1 MYNIS
6 LKHLLEDRS
15 QRFEWKSSMA
25 HRELCALKGKQDA
38 DCQNYIRVFA
48 RIDEHKALVCGT
60 NSYKPMC
67 RQYKISG
74 TGQSTEATHKNE
86 TTELDS
92 ISIVANDSNVESMS
106 SSTELDNLVKGEIVP
121 EESVNDGPYELINE
135 IDGQGRCPYSP
146 THNSS
151 YIFTGKLLLLMATYL
166 Y

>member
-6 LKHLLEDRS
+6 LKNLLEDRS
-15 QRFEWKSSMA
+15 QRFVWKSSMA

-74 TGQSTEATHKNE
+74 TEKSTQATHENE
-86 TTELDS
+86 TAEPDS
-92 ISIVANDSNVESMS
+92 ISIVANDSNVKSIG
-106 SSTELDNLVKGEIVP
+106 SSTGSDNSLKSETDA
-121 EESVNDGPYELINE
+121 EESVDDGPYDLINE

-151 YIFTGKLLLLMATYL
+151 YIFTGKFCYNFIIK
-166 Y
+166 

>member
-6 LKHLLEDRS
+6 LKNLLEDRS
-15 QRFEWKSSMA
+15 QRFVWKSSMA

-74 TGQSTEATHKNE
+74 TGKSTQITHENE
-86 TTELDS
+86 TTEP
-92 ISIVANDSNVESMS
+92 ISIVANDSNVESIG
-106 SSTELDNLVKGEIVP
+106 SSTESDNSVKSEIVS

-151 YIFTGKLLLLMATYL
+151 YIFTGKLFIQ
-166 Y
+166 

>member
-6 LKHLLEDRS
+6 LKNLLEDRS
-15 QRFEWKSSMA
+15 QRFVWKSSMA

-48 RIDEHKALVCGT
+48 RIDDNKALVCGT

-74 TGQSTEATHKNE
+74 TGKSTQANHESE
-86 TTELDS
+86 TAEPDS
-92 ISIVANDSNVESMS
+92 ISIVANDSNVELIS
-106 SSTELDNLVKGEIVP
+106 SSLESDDSVKSEIVA
-121 EESVNDGPYELINE
+121 EESVNDGPFELINE

-151 YIFTGKLLLLMATYL
+151 YIFTGKLIN
-166 Y
+166 